1 MGRIM
6 LTFIRAQV
14 NEAPVAD
21 LPPTIEIDQKWRTLL
36 KGSKIRKTERST
48 HRLNHITA
56 AVLLQN
62 AVKSLIFRDELK
74 VRVQKFTELTDA
86 YLATSVEGASR
97 AQRQPD
103 DDGSDDDDESF
114 F

>member
-1 MGRIM
+1 M
-6 LTFIRAQV
+6 

-74 VRVQKFTELTDA
+74 ARVHKFTELTEA
-86 YLATSVEGASR
+86 YRTAGSDGGRGDSASR

>member
-1 MGRIM
+1 M
-6 LTFIRAQV
+6 

-21 LPPTIEIDQKWRTLL
+21 LPPTIEIDQKWRALL
-36 KGSKIRKTERST
+36 KGSKIRKTERSS

-62 AVKSLIFRDELK
+62 AVKSLVFRDELK
-74 VRVQKFTELTDA
+74 VRVQKFTELTQA
-86 YLATSVEGASR
+86 YLATTSGGADSSDASR
-97 AQRQPD
+97 AQRLPN